1 MEGRKQQRRRRW
13 TIYWCL
19 VMPSAILAS
28 LAPTTSCTLLPFLKK
43 RKVGM
48 ALTESSAARSP
59 TSSTSTLR
67 NTTLVF
73 SWLIFSMAGAM
84 RLHGPHHVAKKS
96 TTTSLLP
103 ALASSVLNSSLL
115 VTCLTILIEV
125 VVCVRLISLSIC
137 CCVPPC

>member
-1 MEGRKQQRRRRW
+1 
-13 TIYWCL
+13 
-19 VMPSAILAS
+19 
-28 LAPTTSCTLLPFLKK
+28 SCTLLPFLKK

-96 TTTSLLP
+96 TTTYSVQHHIAIRAQFFQWLGILQGEESSNVSYQLAAGVGELSVEFVLAGDLLDH
-103 ALASSVLNSSLL
+103 LD
-115 VTCLTILIEV
+115 
-125 VVCVRLISLSIC
+125 
-137 CCVPPC
+137 